1 MQCEYFEWRLTDIQ
15 DKVGYKMHDADPL
28 FRAYGIHLMILLKLV
43 DDILILFNLKIINWE
58 C

>member
-1 MQCEYFEWRLTDIQ
+1 
-15 DKVGYKMHDADPL
+15 MHDADPL

-43 DDILILFNLKIINWE
+43 DDIFILLNLKIINWE